1 VLQLTQAKTP
11 SDIEQAR
18 KLFQE
23 YEAGLGISLCFQNFE
38 QELAGLPGDYAPPQG
53 RLLLARQFDQ
63 LMGCVALR
71 QLGPT
76 TCEMKRLFIRPE
88 FRDRGLGRVL
98 VEGLI
103 EEARKIGYTHMRLD
117 TIADRMDRAV
127 ALYKSIG
134 FVEIPPYRNNPVDS
148 ATFMEL
154 DLLTPKH

>member
-1 VLQLTQAKTP
+1 VVQLTQAKTP

-76 TCEMKRLFIRPE
+76 TC
-88 FRDRGLGRVL
+88 
-98 VEGLI
+98 
-103 EEARKIGYTHMRLD
+103 
-117 TIADRMDRAV
+117 
-127 ALYKSIG
+127 
-134 FVEIPPYRNNPVDS
+134 
-148 ATFMEL
+148 
-154 DLLTPKH
+154 